1 MTTTMTM
8 TMTMTMTRTR
18 TITMAL
24 IIMSSSLQPLIRALS
39 FSVIMPPRP
48 LSLAL
53 SSTSTSTS
61 TSSLSLL
68 DEQIQIPTLKTIP
81 LPFKLLGGLFLFA
94 GNSVKDSDKKFSR
107 NILQKAEEILRI
119 DPLISMELGLG
130 IEAGGIFASSI
141 SKSTSTSSAD
151 AHGDNSAD
159 TNTAEREIQ
168 QHHYQIMIMEFQLNG
183 GNSWAQAR
191 VCGIQKI
198 NDTTDTTSGN
208 NNVDNDNEIQLISLG
223 VANMDASL
231 NGGWAEVKLPPI
243 TI

>member
-1 MTTTMTM
+1 MTM
-8 TMTMTMTRTR
+8 

-24 IIMSSSLQPLIRALS
+24 IIVSLSLQLRALS
-39 FSVIMPPRP
+39 FSVIMSPRP
-48 LSLAL
+48 FS
-53 SSTSTSTS
+53 STS
-61 TSSLSLL
+61 TSSLSLSSRNNNNNDINNGHL
-68 DEQIQIPTLKTIP
+68 LEQIQIPTLKTIP

-94 GNSVKDSDKKFSR
+94 GSVKDTDKKFSQ

-130 IEAGGIFASSI
+130 IEAGGIFASS
-141 SKSTSTSSAD
+141 KST
-151 AHGDNSAD
+151 
-159 TNTAEREIQ
+159 
-168 QHHYQIMIMEFQLNG
+168 QHNCQIMIMEFQLNG

-198 NDTTDTTSGN
+198 NTPED
-208 NNVDNDNEIQLISLG
+208 DNGQVQEPDSKDNEIQLISLG

-243 TI
+243 TTLL

>member
-1 MTTTMTM
+1 MTM
-8 TMTMTMTRTR
+8 TM

-24 IIMSSSLQPLIRALS
+24 IIVSLSLQLRALS

-48 LSLAL
+48 FL
-53 SSTSTSTS
+53 STS
-61 TSSLSLL
+61 TSSLSLSSRNNSNNDINNGHL
-68 DEQIQIPTLKTIP
+68 LEQIQIPTLKTIP

-94 GNSVKDSDKKFSR
+94 GSVKDTDKKFSR

-119 DPLISMELGLG
+119 DPLIAMELGLG
-130 IEAGGIFASSI
+130 IEAGGIFASS
-141 SKSTSTSSAD
+141 KST
-151 AHGDNSAD
+151 
-159 TNTAEREIQ
+159 

-198 NDTTDTTSGN
+198 NTPPDVLNGQEPDSK
-208 NNVDNDNEIQLISLG
+208 DNEIQLISLG

-243 TI
+243 TIIR

>member
-8 TMTMTMTRTR
+8 TITR

-24 IIMSSSLQPLIRALS
+24 IIMSSSLQPLRALS
-39 FSVIMPPRP
+39 FSIMIPPRP
-48 LSLAL
+48 LSLSL

-68 DEQIQIPTLKTIP
+68 EQIQIPTLKTIP

-94 GNSVKDSDKKFSR
+94 GSVKDTDKKFSN

-130 IEAGGIFASSI
+130 IEAGGIFASS
-141 SKSTSTSSAD
+141 KTT
-151 AHGDNSAD
+151 
-159 TNTAEREIQ
+159 

-198 NDTTDTTSGN
+198 YTPPEDGN
-208 NNVDNDNEIQLISLG
+208 GQEQQPDNNENEIQLISLG

-243 TI
+243 TIL

>member
-1 MTTTMTM
+1 MTM
-8 TMTMTMTRTR
+8 TM

-24 IIMSSSLQPLIRALS
+24 IIVSLSLQLRALS

-48 LSLAL
+48 FL
-53 SSTSTSTS
+53 STS
-61 TSSLSLL
+61 TSSLSLSSRNNNNNDINNGHL
-68 DEQIQIPTLKTIP
+68 LEQIQIPTLKTIP

-94 GNSVKDSDKKFSR
+94 GSVKDTDKKFSQ

-130 IEAGGIFASSI
+130 IEAGGIFASS
-141 SKSTSTSSAD
+141 TST
-151 AHGDNSAD
+151 
-159 TNTAEREIQ
+159 

-198 NDTTDTTSGN
+198 NTPEDGN
-208 NNVDNDNEIQLISLG
+208 NGQEQEPDSNENEIQLISLG

-243 TI
+243 TIL

>member
-1 MTTTMTM
+1 MTM
-8 TMTMTMTRTR
+8 TM

-24 IIMSSSLQPLIRALS
+24 IIVSLSLQLRALS

-48 LSLAL
+48 FL
-53 SSTSTSTS
+53 STS
-61 TSSLSLL
+61 TSSLSLSSRNNNNNDINNGHL
-68 DEQIQIPTLKTIP
+68 LEQIQIPTLKTIP

-94 GNSVKDSDKKFSR
+94 GSVKDTDKKFSQ

-130 IEAGGIFASSI
+130 IEAGGIFASS
-141 SKSTSTSSAD
+141 KST
-151 AHGDNSAD
+151 
-159 TNTAEREIQ
+159 

-198 NDTTDTTSGN
+198 NTPDGSHGQGQGQEPGN
-208 NNVDNDNEIQLISLG
+208 NENEIQLLSLG

-243 TI
+243 TIL

>member
-8 TMTMTMTRTR
+8 TIMR

-24 IIMSSSLQPLIRALS
+24 IIMSSSLQPLRALS

-61 TSSLSLL
+61 SLSLL
-68 DEQIQIPTLKTIP
+68 EQIQIPTLKTIP

-94 GNSVKDSDKKFSR
+94 GSVKDTDKKFSQ

-130 IEAGGIFASSI
+130 IEAGGIFASS
-141 SKSTSTSSAD
+141 KST
-151 AHGDNSAD
+151 
-159 TNTAEREIQ
+159 

-198 NDTTDTTSGN
+198 NTPEDGN
-208 NNVDNDNEIQLISLG
+208 GQEQKSDNDNVNEIQLISLG

-243 TI
+243 TILL

>member
-1 MTTTMTM
+1 
-8 TMTMTMTRTR
+8 
-18 TITMAL
+18 
-24 IIMSSSLQPLIRALS
+24 MSSSLQPLRALS
-39 FSVIMPPRP
+39 FSVIIPPRP

-61 TSSLSLL
+61 TSTSSLSLP
-68 DEQIQIPTLKTIP
+68 EQIQIPTLKTIP

-94 GNSVKDSDKKFSR
+94 GSVKDNSDKKFSQ

-130 IEAGGIFASSI
+130 IEAGGIFASS
-141 SKSTSTSSAD
+141 KST
-151 AHGDNSAD
+151 
-159 TNTAEREIQ
+159 

-183 GNSWAQAR
+183 GNAWAQAR

-198 NDTTDTTSGN
+198 NAPPEDGN
-208 NNVDNDNEIQLISLG
+208 EQVQEPDSKDNEIQLISLG

-243 TI
+243 TIL

>member
-1 MTTTMTM
+1 MTM
-8 TMTMTMTRTR
+8 TMTMTMT
-18 TITMAL
+18 ITMAL
-24 IIMSSSLQPLIRALS
+24 IIASLSLQLRALS

-48 LSLAL
+48 FS
-53 SSTSTSTS
+53 STS
-61 TSSLSLL
+61 TSSLSLSSRNNNNNDINNGHL
-68 DEQIQIPTLKTIP
+68 LEQIQIPTLKTIP

-94 GNSVKDSDKKFSR
+94 GSVKDTDKKFSK
-107 NILQKAEEILRI
+107 NMLQKAEEILRI

-141 SKSTSTSSAD
+141 ST
-151 AHGDNSAD
+151 
-159 TNTAEREIQ
+159 

-198 NDTTDTTSGN
+198 NTPPDVLNGQKPGN
-208 NNVDNDNEIQLISLG
+208 DNDNEIQLISLG

-243 TI
+243 AIL